1 MAKKKQKKKKKD
13 CRGKE
18 KESHKKEILNTVIVA
33 FLTVILTKGCD
44 LLIPSRIKFKDV
56 PIEHMVVEHSF
67 DFGEV
72 QEDSLL
78 ESRIENIIK
87 LEEIEQKLDLRR
99 NGFQTN
105 RVLFNN
111 VCPNAKGYTLGN
123 SAPYCTVGLIQSTEG
138 GYIDSKLVFFD
149 NGIVDRISFVGI
161 KVYRENNDGSSVFV
175 MDVNYF
181 PKADNT
187 MRVAN
192 TLVKGKYKF
201 EIGFTFK
208 RDADKKYP
216 TFYRQSKL
224 MTVI

>member
-1 MAKKKQKKKKKD
+1 MAKKKQTKSNKD

-18 KESHKKEILNTVIVA
+18 KESHKKEILNTVFIA

-105 RVLFNN
+105 QVLFNN
-111 VCPNAKGYTLGN
+111 
-123 SAPYCTVGLIQSTEG
+123 
-138 GYIDSKLVFFD
+138 
-149 NGIVDRISFVGI
+149 
-161 KVYRENNDGSSVFV
+161 
-175 MDVNYF
+175 
-181 PKADNT
+181 
-187 MRVAN
+187 
-192 TLVKGKYKF
+192 
-201 EIGFTFK
+201 
-208 RDADKKYP
+208 
-216 TFYRQSKL
+216 
-224 MTVI
+224 